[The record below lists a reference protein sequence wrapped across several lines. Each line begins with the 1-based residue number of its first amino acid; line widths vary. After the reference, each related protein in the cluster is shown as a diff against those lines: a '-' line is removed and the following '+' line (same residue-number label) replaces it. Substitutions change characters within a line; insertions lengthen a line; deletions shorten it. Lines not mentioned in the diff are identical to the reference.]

1 MFEPLRGVKVVEVG
15 TAIAAPLCTLI
26 LSEMGA
32 EVVKVEN
39 TSQGDDARLMGRLV
53 KGESLYF
60 FHYNK
65 NKRSLAVDL
74 KTEKGR
80 EILTRLVEGS
90 DVFVENFR
98 PGVMKRLGLSYE
110 DLRMVNK
117 RLVYCS
123 VSGFGQTGPYAG
135 LAGYDIV
142 VQAVSGLMSVTGFPD
157 GEPLR
162 TGIPV
167 ADILAAVNAAAAV
180 CAALFQRERTGEGTY
195 LDVSLFEAGVAAMG
209 QWISTYVG
217 SGELPT
223 RFGNKYPAIAPYE
236 LFKASDG
243 WLVVAVGN
251 ERHWRLLCSAL
262 GRMDLMEDPRFR
274 DNQSRI
280 NPSNREVLAE
290 ELSKVFSARTVRE
303 WVDLLQRSG
312 IPSGPVNT
320 VKDLLEDPQVKARS
334 LLAKVEHPRLGMMT
348 AVRSV
353 PFQAGGQ
360 AFCRP
365 APLHGQHTE
374 EVLKQLGY
382 SSAEVEE
389 LERLGVVKLFRP
401 SDKQYINPQG

>member
-1 MFEPLRGVKVVEVG
+1 MEPLKGVKVVEVG
-15 TAIAAPLCTLI
+15 TAIAAPLCTLL

-39 TSQGDDARLMGRLV
+39 TSRGDDARFMGKLV
-53 KGESLYF
+53 NGESLYF

-80 EILTRLVEGS
+80 EILAKLVEGS

-110 DLRMVNK
+110 DLRKINK

-123 VSGFGQTGPYAG
+123 VSGFGQTGPYSE

-142 VQAVSGLMSVTGFPD
+142 VQAMSGLMSVTGFPD

-162 TGIPV
+162 AGIPV
-167 ADILAAVNAAAAV
+167 ADILAAVNAAMAV

-195 LDVSLFEAGVAAMG
+195 IDVSLFEAGVAAMG

-223 RFGNKYPAIAPYE
+223 RYGNKYPAIAPYE
-236 LFKASDG
+236 VFKASDG
-243 WLVVAVGN
+243 WLVVGVGN
-251 ERHWRLLCSAL
+251 EKHWRQLCSVL
-262 GRMDLMEDPRFR
+262 GRMDLLEDPRFR

-280 NPSNREVLAE
+280 KPSNREALEE
-290 ELSKVFSARTVRE
+290 ELNRIFPVRTVKE
-303 WVDLLQRSG
+303 WVELLQRSG
-312 IPSGPVNT
+312 VPSGPVNT
-320 VKDLLEDPQVKARS
+320 VKDLLEDPHVKARGV
-334 LLAKVEHPRLGMMT
+334 LAKVEHPRLGVMT
-348 AVRSV
+348 AVRSA
-353 PFQAGGQ
+353 PFQACGQ
-360 AFCRP
+360 AFYRP
-365 APLHGQHTE
+365 SPLHGQHTE